1 MPPPS
6 TGAGP
11 TAHDH
16 AGFTVIEMVVAMSLL
31 SAILLAMASVLY
43 GGMGALVA
51 SRQRSA
57 FVEIANAEM
66 ERLRATPYQSVGVN
80 TGDTPT
86 YQGNPP
92 TFEGRD
98 AVVLAS
104 GAPPAVTTVTSSP
117 VRGIVLPYT
126 VRRWVTWT
134 DASGGTV
141 HKFKRL
147 VVEVEW
153 RENNRAVRTLRL
165 ASLLYPGGQA
175 GASSNR
181 PPVAVMAAPSPASGS
196 VTTSFSF
203 DGSGSSDPDND
214 AIVSYAW
221 NFGDGTTG
229 AGPTASH
236 TYASP
241 GCYTLTLTVTD
252 AGGKSSAPV
261 SRNVSVSS
269 APNAAPSASFT
280 FSPSSGTAP
289 LAATF
294 SSTSTDDGC
303 IASWDW
309 DWGDGTAHG
318 TTEQA
323 NHVFQSAGTFTVT
336 LTVTDAGGLSSS
348 ATATVQVN
356 PLDCDATSGS
366 FKNPG
371 TNAVANDVLVTHNNK
386 PVNTSFTFTATT
398 NDACTSVVAQLPHE
412 GGVLTVNLTAQ
423 SSVGGVKTWT
433 GTASVSAND
442 RFNVGSNQTATMKA
456 TGGTTTPP
464 TSDSFTY
471 PFNVHA

>member
-1 MPPPS
+1 MASKFRGPRPS
-6 TGAGP
+6 P
-11 TAHDH
+11 DDQ

-31 SAILLAMASVLY
+31 SAILLSAGSVLY

-66 ERLRATPYQSVGVN
+66 ERLRAWPYPSVGVN
-80 TGDTPT
+80 TGDTAT
-86 YQGNPP
+86 YQGSPP

-98 AVVLAS
+98 AVVVAS
-104 GAPPAVTTVTSSP
+104 GAPEAVTTVTNSP

-134 DASGGTV
+134 DASGGSS

-147 VVEVEW
+147 IVEVEW
-153 RENNRAVRTLRL
+153 TENNRAQRTLRL
-165 ASLLYPGGQA
+165 STLLYPGAQE

-181 PPVAVMAAPSPASGS
+181 PPLARMAPPSPASGPLA
-196 VTTSFSF
+196 TSFSF
-203 DGSGSSDPDND
+203 DGSGSTDPDSD

-221 NFGDGTTG
+221 NFGDATSGS
-229 AGPTASH
+229 GPTASH
-236 TYASP
+236 VYANP
-241 GCYTLTLTVTD
+241 GCYTVTLTVVD
-252 AGGKSSAPV
+252 ARGASSPPV

-269 APNAAPSASFT
+269 STNTAPTAALA
-280 FSPSSGTAP
+280 FSPATGTAP
-289 LAATF
+289 LTANF

-323 NHVFQSAGTFTVT
+323 NHVFESAGTFTVT

-348 ATATVQVN
+348 AAATIQVN
-356 PLDCDATSGS
+356 PLNCDAISGW
-366 FKNPG
+366 FRNPG
-371 TNAVANDVLVTHNNK
+371 TNGAANDVLVSRNNK
-386 PVNTSFTFTATT
+386 PANTTFNFTATT
-398 NDACTSVVAQLPHE
+398 NDACTGLTAQLPHQ
-412 GGVLTVNLTAQ
+412 GGVLTVDLAVA
-423 SSVGGVKTWT
+423 SMAGGVKTWT
-433 GTASVSAND
+433 GTASVSASD
-442 RFNVGSNQTATMKA
+442 RFNLGSNQTATMRASYGTA
-456 TGGTTTPP
+456 T
-464 TSDSFTY
+464 DSFTY